1 LTDRDV
7 NIEWPQRVVEHI
19 PEDVLLAVAALSD
32 AEAAVLREGLQRL
45 PPALAKACE
54 TVIVSWHAL
63 TGTERLTALVA
74 LAEAMASLNDRA

>member
-1 LTDRDV
+1 
-7 NIEWPQRVVEHI
+7 
-19 PEDVLLAVAALSD
+19 
-32 AEAAVLREGLQRL
+32 VLREGLQRL